1 MWHAA
6 IGPLSVQQLSSLS
19 LYSRKL
25 DAFIYD
31 AAVLNYKAGRDE
43 GCKLVTIGSG
53 YIFATTGYGIA
64 LQKGSPWKRAID
76 LALLQFVGDGEWQNG
91 LPASRSSKET
101 PSWESGEG
109 RRSLP
114 GATFPLGSGGWG

>member
-1 MWHAA
+1 MGQGTVWDAA
-6 IGPLSVQQLSSLS
+6 TRPLSLRRLSSPA
-19 LYSRKL
+19 LYCRKL

-91 LPASRSSKET
+91 LP
-101 PSWESGEG
+101 
-109 RRSLP
+109 
-114 GATFPLGSGGWG
+114 

>member
-1 MWHAA
+1 MPAA
-6 IGPLSVQQLSSLS
+6 KWGLENQSNWDQEEMCK
-19 LYSRKL
+19 RKL

-64 LQKGSPWKRAID
+64 LQKGSPWKRPID
-76 LALLQFVGDGEWQNG
+76 LALLQFVGDGK
-91 LPASRSSKET
+91 ADT
-101 PSWESGEG
+101 
-109 RRSLP
+109 
-114 GATFPLGSGGWG
+114 